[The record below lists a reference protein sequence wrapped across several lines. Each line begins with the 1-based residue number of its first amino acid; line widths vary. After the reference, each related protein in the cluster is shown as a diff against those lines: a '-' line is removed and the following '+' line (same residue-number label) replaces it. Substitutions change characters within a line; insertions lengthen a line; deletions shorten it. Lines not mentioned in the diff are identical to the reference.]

1 MSPEQQNQDDL
12 IDLDIESMNFAA
24 SEPYCDQITK
34 AQEAEYLKMLC
45 SALDVGVSIF
55 DENLN
60 YKFISDAVYRDL
72 EISTEDLRIGDPLS
86 KCHQLMLDNGMLTP
100 ELIEQNELSDQ
111 DLKKRLSTQENRA
124 ASIMTLGNGAT
135 YKFVRKSL
143 PNGHTVSMAHDI
155 TELKEKDRLLSE
167 ALELGEAGYWIAD
180 IPTKTYQF
188 SSTFRA
194 VLPKD
199 YLERLKKEG
208 IFALLHVDDRA
219 DATEAL
225 KNAAAN
231 KDRFQFTSR
240 AITRGGGYIW
250 GKTVGD
256 IVRDV
261 NGKPIK
267 IRAFVINTEKERR
280 QEAELLR
287 AKDEAVAASHA
298 KSEFLANMS
307 HEIRTPMNG
316 ILGMAELLGNSNIDD
331 RQREFVNVINN
342 SATALLTIIN
352 DILDFSKI
360 EAGALEMDPMPFDL
374 KDAVNDVASMLSSQ
388 AQEKGLEI
396 IVKYP
401 ASFKSNFIGDSGRLR
416 QVITNL
422 LGNAIKFTESGHIIA
437 EIDVSEFRNKAAL
450 VTISI
455 TDTGIGIEPE
465 KLNKVFHKFTQADSS
480 TTRVYGGTGLGL
492 SISRAIVEMMGGR
505 VSVQSTLG
513 EGSTFTARIPL
524 QIDEKAEAVV
534 YDTSALSGKRALII
548 DDIKANR
555 SVLTEQLASWD
566 IKSNSV
572 EDGVEAL
579 NHIKEMASGGQHYD
593 LIILDFLMPGMNG
606 REFAELVTNM
616 PDLPNT
622 PIIMLSSCDQP
633 VSSQQLQTIGINRY
647 LVKPARES
655 RLYDAIVHV
664 LSESQQN
671 PNNATFE
678 EQAHKSM
685 ANTARAK
692 TEILVAED
700 FALNQD
706 VIRLML
712 AETNF
717 IPIFANNGQ
726 EAIDIYKASPNRFP
740 VVIMD
745 VSMPIMDGHQ
755 ATKEIQDF
763 ERAQQLKPIPIIALT
778 GHALKNDR
786 NECLEAG
793 MCDYLTKPVK
803 QSDLLEKI
811 TYWTGIENEMPSQAL
826 SA

>member
-1 MSPEQQNQDDL
+1 MSPENQNQEHN
-12 IDLDIESMNFAA
+12 IEPDIETVEFAD
-24 SEPYCDQITK
+24 SGSYRDKITQG
-34 AQEAEYLKMLC
+34 QEIEYLKMLC

-55 DENLN
+55 DKNLD

-72 EISTEDLRIGDPLS
+72 NLSTKDLHIGDPLS

-100 ELIEQNELSDQ
+100 ELIEQNKLSHQ
-111 DLKKRLSTQENRA
+111 DLEQRLSTQENNA
-124 ASIMTLGNGAT
+124 PSIMTLGNGAT

-143 PNGHTVSMAHDI
+143 PTGHTVSMAQDI
-155 TELKEKDRLLSE
+155 TELTEKDRLLNE
-167 ALELGEAGYWIAD
+167 ALDLGGAGYWIAD
-180 IPTKTYQF
+180 LVTKSYEL
-188 SSTFRA
+188 SSTFKS

-199 YLERLKKEG
+199 HIDMLKKG
-208 IFALLHVDDRA
+208 GMFALIHPEDR
-219 DATEAL
+219 DAATKAL

-231 KDRFQFTSR
+231 KDKFQYAAR
-240 AITRGGGYIW
+240 ALTRSGSYVW

-256 IVRDV
+256 IVRDI

-267 IRAFVINTEKERR
+267 IRAFVVNTEKERR
-280 QEAELLR
+280 HEAELLR

-316 ILGMAELLGNSNIDD
+316 ILGMAELLANSSIDD

-374 KDAVNDVASMLSSQ
+374 KDAVNDVASMLASH
-388 AQEKGLEI
+388 AQDKGLEI
-396 IVKYP
+396 IVNYS
-401 ASFKSNFIGDSGRLR
+401 ARFKSNFIGDGGRLR

-422 LGNAIKFTESGHIIA
+422 MGNAIKFTENGHVIA
-437 EIDVSEFRNKAAL
+437 DIDISEFKNRAAL

-455 TDTGIGIEPE
+455 SDTGIGIEPE
-465 KLNKVFHKFTQADSS
+465 KLKKVFHKFTQADSS

-505 VSVQSTLG
+505 ISVQSTLG
-513 EGSTFTARIPL
+513 KGSTFTARIPL
-524 QIDEKAEAVV
+524 QIDEQADAVI
-534 YDTSALSGKRALII
+534 YDTSTLSGKRALII

-566 IKSNSV
+566 IKSDSV

-579 NHIKEMASGGQHYD
+579 NHIKDMASRGEYYD
-593 LIILDFLMPGMNG
+593 LILLDFLMPGMNG
-606 REFAELVTNM
+606 REFAQVITNM
-616 PDLPNT
+616 TELPNI
-622 PIIMLSSCDQP
+622 PIVMLSSCDQP
-633 VSSQQLQTIGINRY
+633 ISSQQLQSIGINKY

-664 LSESQQN
+664 LSSAKSPNRFIVDEDEGSQT
-671 PNNATFE
+671 PS
-678 EQAHKSM
+678 KPLPS
-685 ANTARAK
+685 K

-706 VIRLML
+706 VVRLML
-712 AETNF
+712 SETDY

-726 EAIDIYKASPNRFP
+726 EALELYKTDPNRFP
-740 VVIMD
+740 VIIMD

-755 ATKEIQDF
+755 ATKEIQAF
-763 ERAQQLKPIPIIALT
+763 EHTHELVPTPIIALT

-803 QSDLLEKI
+803 QSELLEKI
-811 TYWTGIENEMPSQAL
+811 AYWTGAEYKAEDQAL